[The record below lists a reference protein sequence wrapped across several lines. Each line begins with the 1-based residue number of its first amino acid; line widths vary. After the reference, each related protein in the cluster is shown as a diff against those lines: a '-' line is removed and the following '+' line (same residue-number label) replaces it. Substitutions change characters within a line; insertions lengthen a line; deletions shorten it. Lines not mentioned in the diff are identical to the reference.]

1 MKRLVLA
8 AAATLALMS
17 GTSAQVLQE
26 KNMPL
31 GLALDIARESIAACA
46 AQGYNVSV
54 AVVDRAGVL
63 RVALRADNAGPH
75 TVDAARRKAFT
86 SASTRAPTGAV
97 AENVQKNPALAQL
110 VAIDGFLVLGGG
122 VPVKVGGETIGA
134 VGIGGAPAPNL
145 DEACA
150 AAALAKVEAQLK

>member
-1 MKRLVLA
+1 
-8 AAATLALMS
+8 
-17 GTSAQVLQE
+17 
-26 KNMPL
+26 MPL
-31 GLALDIARESIAACA
+31 ALALDIAREAIAACA

-63 RVALRADNAGPH
+63 RAELRADNAGPH

-86 SASTRAPTGAV
+86 AASTRVPTGAM
-97 AENVQKNPALAQL
+97 AENVQKTPALAQL
-110 VAIDGFLVLGGG
+110 VAVDGFLILGGG

-134 VGIGGAPAPNL
+134 VGIGGAPAPQL

-150 AAALAKVEAQLK
+150 SVALAKVEAQLK